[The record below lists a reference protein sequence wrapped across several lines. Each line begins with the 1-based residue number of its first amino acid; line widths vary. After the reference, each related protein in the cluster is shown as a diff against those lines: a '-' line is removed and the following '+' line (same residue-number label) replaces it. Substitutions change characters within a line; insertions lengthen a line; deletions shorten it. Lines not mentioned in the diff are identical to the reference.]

1 MDKGTV
7 RGHIR
12 GEELNVLL
20 AVMQEKAL
28 TCSHVIETYLRVYMA
43 FILNCRS
50 EWIDIIWIDKGI
62 MKDRTY

>member
-12 GEELNVLL
+12 GEELIVLL

-28 TCSHVIETYLRVYMA
+28 TCSHVLETYLRVYMA

-50 EWIDIIWIDKGI
+50 VWNG
-62 MKDRTY
+62 